1 MAELLDKVAGLPAI
15 AGVIL
20 AAGDSSRFGA
30 PKQLQPWGRGTCLE
44 ACIRTAETA
53 GLDPLVVVLGDH
65 FEEIQARTHFG
76 RALVVHNPDW
86 KNGQGTSL
94 KAGIMALPQE
104 CFGAVFLLADQPQL
118 SVQLVSA
125 VKELAWQ
132 KDAVVLP
139 IIGDRRA
146 NPVFFPKRA
155 FPRLMELQGE
165 QGGRA
170 ILGEFPAVQLPWL
183 DEDMALDIDTRE
195 DYERLYRIFFSKP

>member
-1 MAELLDKVAGLPAI
+1 MGKAPAWK
-15 AGVIL
+15 L
-20 AAGDSSRFGA
+20 
-30 PKQLQPWGRGTCLE
+30 
-44 ACIRTAETA
+44 CIRTAETA

-86 KNGQGTSL
+86 KNGQSTSL
-94 KAGIMALPQE
+94 KAGITALPQE

-155 FPRLMELQGE
+155 FPRLMELQGDL
-165 QGGRA
+165 GGRA

>member
-1 MAELLDKVAGLPAI
+1 VAELLYKVAGLPAI

-86 KNGQGTSL
+86 KNGQSTSL
-94 KAGIMALPQE
+94 KAGITALPQE

>member
-1 MAELLDKVAGLPAI
+1 MDLLDKPPGLPAI
-15 AGVIL
+15 AGIIL

-30 PKQLQPWGRGTCLE
+30 PKQLQTWGNGTSLE
-44 ACIRTAETA
+44 ACIGTAETA
-53 GLDPLVVVLGDH
+53 GLDPIVVVLGDRH
-65 FEEIQARTHFG
+65 EEIQARTRFG
-76 RALVVHNPDW
+76 RARLVYNPEW
-86 KNGQGTSL
+86 KYGQSTSL
-94 KAGIMALPQE
+94 KAGVAALPPE
-104 CFGAVFLLADQPQL
+104 CFGAVFLLADQPQI

-155 FPRLMELQGE
+155 FPRLMELQGD

-170 ILGEFPAVQLPWL
+170 ILGEFPAVQLSWL
-183 DEDMALDIDTRE
+183 DDDMALDIDTRE